1 MDNEVTVEKSG
12 NKMGTEPVAKL
23 MASVGLPIVLSMM
36 LQAVYNIVD
45 SAFLSNMEEAGEQAL
60 TALGLAFPVQ
70 LLMVAVAIGTGVGA
84 NALLA
89 KTLGQG
95 NREKAS
101 EVAGNAVFLGIII
114 VIIFLIFGF
123 VGVPIYV
130 NSQSAGGAISEIV
143 LEMAI
148 DYLQICC
155 CVSVGIIFFSVFEKM
170 LQATGRSIYSTIGQ
184 ITGAVVN
191 IVLDPI
197 LIYGWLGLP
206 KMGVK
211 GAAYAT
217 VAGQIVSAVLVFIFH
232 LKLNKEIDKS
242 PKYMKPS
249 WNIIKEIYAI
259 GLPAIISQAL
269 LTVMTYGLNII
280 LGKIPEVG
288 ENAVTVY
295 GLYCKIQQLI
305 IFAAVGLRDA
315 ITPIVSFNHG
325 MRAKQRVKE
334 GIKYGLIYTTVLMVI
349 GLVVI
354 EVFAKPLTGFFSLSD
369 TTFDLCVDCMR
380 IVSAGFIFAGI
391 NIAFQGVFQA
401 LECGIESL
409 IISVG
414 RQVVFIL
421 PVASIFARFVT
432 GAENVSMVWWTFLI
446 GETLTLLTA
455 VIMYARVSKKKING
469 MEES

>member
-1 MDNEVTVEKSG
+1 
-12 NKMGTEPVAKL
+12 
-23 MASVGLPIVLSMM
+23 
-36 LQAVYNIVD
+36 
-45 SAFLSNMEEAGEQAL
+45 
-60 TALGLAFPVQ
+60 
-70 LLMVAVAIGTGVGA
+70 
-84 NALLA
+84 
-89 KTLGQG
+89 
-95 NREKAS
+95 
-101 EVAGNAVFLGIII
+101 
-114 VIIFLIFGF
+114 
-123 VGVPIYV
+123 
-130 NSQSAGGAISEIV
+130 
-143 LEMAI
+143 
-148 DYLQICC
+148 
-155 CVSVGIIFFSVFEKM
+155 M

-349 GLVVI
+349 GLVII

>member
-1 MDNEVTVEKSG
+1 MDNEKTEQKNS
-12 NKMGTEPVAKL
+12 NKMGTAPIAKL
-23 MASVGLPIVLSMM
+23 MATVGLPIVLSMM

-45 SAFLSNMEEAGEQAL
+45 SAFLSNMKENGEQAL
-60 TALGLAFPVQ
+60 TALGLAFPIQ

-95 NREKAS
+95 NRKKAS
-101 EVAGNAVFLGIII
+101 EVAGNAIFLGIII
-114 VIIFLIFGF
+114 YIIFLIFGF
-123 VGVPIYV
+123 VGVPVYV
-130 NSQSAGGAISEIV
+130 NSQSAGGAISETV
-143 LEMAI
+143 LSMAI

-155 CVSVGIIFFSVFEKM
+155 CISLGIIFFSVFEKM
-170 LQATGRSIYSTIGQ
+170 LQATGRSMYSTIAQ

-191 IVLDPI
+191 IIFDPI
-197 LIYGWLGLP
+197 LIYGWLGFP
-206 KMGVK
+206 EMGVK

-217 VAGQIVSAVLVFIFH
+217 VAGQIVSAILVLIFH
-232 LKLNKEIDKS
+232 LKLNTEIDKGV
-242 PKYMKPS
+242 KYMKPS
-249 WNIIKEIYAI
+249 GAIIKEIYAI

-280 LGKIPEVG
+280 LGQIKEVG

-305 IFAAVGLRDA
+305 IFAAVGIRDA

-325 MRAKQRVKE
+325 MRNKKRVQD
-334 GIKYGLIYTTVLMVI
+334 GIKYGLLYTTILMI
-349 GLVVI
+349 LGLIVI
-354 EVFAKPLTGFFSLSD
+354 EALAVPLTNFFSLSS

-380 IVSAGFIFAGI
+380 IVSLAFIFAGL

-409 IISVG
+409 VISVG
-414 RQVVFIL
+414 RQVLFIL
-421 PVASIFARFVT
+421 PVAWIFVQFIE
-432 GAENVSMVWWTFLI
+432 GASNVSIVWWTFMI
-446 GETLTLLTA
+446 GETITLICGIL
-455 VIMYARVSKKKING
+455 MYIRVSKKKINVLEG
-469 MEES
+469 